1 MEKVM
6 NNKQLTKAI
15 HDLLS
20 QQEQIITLLRSM
32 LNTSEMTIKSIDLLK
47 NLQKK
52 ESDNGTDGRNKQNT
66 Q

>member
-52 ESDNGTDGRNKQNT
+52 ESDNGTDGRNQQNT

>member
-47 NLQKK
+47 SLQKK
-52 ESDNGTDGRNKQNT
+52 ESDNGTNGRNKQNT

>member
-52 ESDNGTDGRNKQNT
+52 ESDNGTNGRNQQNT